1 MTGFLE
7 DQFLRFEGLDDKDI
21 QDLNSILPIVQQ
33 LDAVLL
39 AQWPKIQK
47 VLPIAARL
55 ISKAIQKQR
64 TLT

>member
-21 QDLNSILPIVQQ
+21 QDINTLLPIIQH
-33 LDAVLL
+33 LDAVLI
-39 AQWPKIQK
+39 AEWPRIAK
-47 VLPIAARL
+47 VIPVATRL
-55 ISKAIQKQR
+55 LDKVIQKQR